1 MGSFVVGWWRWL
13 VVAAVLI
20 LLASLQSFSHP
31 SLHPHTLA
39 ALGSTFARAPEKP
52 PVFRLCLLRAKAFCG
67 FFNIKRG
74 KEKERTV
81 CGAGAT
87 RRD

>member
-1 MGSFVVGWWRWL
+1 MGSFVVGWWWWL

-52 PVFRLCLLRAKAFCG
+52 PVLPVKGKGLLWLLQH
-67 FFNIKRG
+67 
-74 KEKERTV
+74 
-81 CGAGAT
+81 
-87 RRD
+87 